1 MSRGLSFLEWV
12 DHHPDSYFWLVSG
25 LIVLALILATGP
37 LWKGRYDDTPGH
49 DWWWGLLILAILAAG
64 RWPSLLYSREIG
76 VDESQLLAGAHAL
89 TRDPVFWRSVIGG
102 TAGPLD
108 FFALWPAG
116 WICGWDT
123 YLTARLTA
131 LALLAA
137 SLILAHQSMALVW
150 GRPIARLAG
159 LVAVTLESLTC
170 AMDFLHYST
179 ELVPL
184 TLLSVAAYAAVQRWA
199 TRGGPG
205 WNALGGLMLGAVP
218 LAKLQGVPLAAA
230 MGLCWVWAELRA
242 GEKSTARHRAC
253 LIAGALFPAALLASQ
268 LTVAGEWQGF
278 IISYVS
284 FNFHYAAAGQATYGR
299 TLLVMLGAA
308 RWRDP
313 LLLLGLVGLLGWLTL
328 MLRLHRVPPRTTRLL
343 GWAAFAAGLIAFGSI
358 IAPMRPYLHYW
369 QLLLVPSVFFLGA
382 MIARLLTTSPPPW
395 RRREQW
401 LVALGALA
409 AVGLMLQ
416 HRARNPNPFVGH
428 LAFFGRSPRTVL
440 ADHVAG
446 RARPGEAMVLW
457 GRADNLYVETGLR
470 QATRYSEITSLVE
483 AGPLQEYARAHYLA
497 DFRRNKPE
505 LFVDVTCPAAFQFKT
520 PEYAHERNFPA
531 LAAAVSADYV
541 LVEEFAQARI
551 YRRKDLAGR

>member
-1 MSRGLSFLEWV
+1 MTPATLLEWV
-12 DHHPDSYFWLVSG
+12 DHHPDSYFCLAGGLVG
-25 LIVLALILATGP
+25 LALILATRP
-37 LWKGRYDDTPGH
+37 LGQDRRDDSPRH
-49 DWWWGLLILAILAAG
+49 DWWWGLLILAILTAG
-64 RWPSLLYSREIG
+64 RWPSLFYTREIG

-89 TRDPVFWRSVIGG
+89 TRDPVFWRSVTGG

-116 WICGWDT
+116 WACGWDT

-159 LVAVTLESLTC
+159 LVTVTLESLTY

-179 ELVPL
+179 ELVPV
-184 TLLSVAAYAAVQRWA
+184 TLLSVAAYAAVRRWA
-199 TRGGPG
+199 TGGGPR

-218 LAKLQGVPLAAA
+218 LAKLQGVPLAAV
-230 MGLCWVWAELRA
+230 MGFCWVWAELRA
-242 GEKSTARHRAC
+242 GEKSSSRYRTC
-253 LIAGALFPAALLASQ
+253 LIAGALIPAALLAAQ
-268 LTVAGEWQGF
+268 LTVAGEWQSF
-278 IISYVS
+278 ITSYVS
-284 FNFHYAAAGQATYGR
+284 FNLHYAAAGQATYGR

-308 RWRDP
+308 RWWDP
-313 LLLLGLVGLLGWLTL
+313 LLLLGLVDLLGWLAL
-328 MLRLHRVPPRTTRLL
+328 MLRLHRVPPRATCLL
-343 GWAAFAAGLIAFGSI
+343 GWAAFTAGLIAFGSI
-358 IAPMRPYLHYW
+358 IAPRRPYLHYW

-382 MIARLLTTSPPPW
+382 MIARLLTTSPSPW

-401 LVALGALA
+401 LVALGALV

-416 HRARNPNPFVGH
+416 HRARNPNPFVGN
-428 LAFFGRSPRTVL
+428 LAFFGRSPRTEL
-440 ADHVAG
+440 ADRVAAH
-446 RARPGEAMVLW
+446 ARSDEALVLW

-483 AGPLQEYARAHYLA
+483 PGPLQEYARAHYLA

-505 LFVDVTCPAAFQFKT
+505 VFVDVTCLAAFQFKT
-520 PEYAHERNFPA
+520 PEYAHERNFPE